1 MYELLTTCLQN
12 HLNALGDSG
21 RYFYVY
27 TAGLMISEQGLENLK
42 QSKVTA
48 GDSTG
53 DGSTCELVPVTSD
66 SRKMGTRDSSGR
78 EAEARMTAKT

>member
-12 HLNALGDSG
+12 HLNVLADSG
-21 RYFYVY
+21 RHFYVY

-53 DGSTCELVPVTSD
+53 VGSTCEPVPVASE
-66 SRKMGTRDSSGR
+66 SRKMGTRYRSGR